1 MKEAEMAKIGSII
14 AAIIR
19 EPESE
24 EVKQRVMND
33 VAEITE
39 AFPMYPN
46 RLRQPASGAITAA

>member
-1 MKEAEMAKIGSII
+1 MKEAEMKQIGSMI

-24 EVKQRVMND
+24 DVKTRVRNE
-33 VAEITE
+33 VAEITA

-46 RLRQPASGAITAA
+46 RLRQPASGAISAA